1 MRLFKEDMR
10 LFKEDMWL
18 FKENTTKNIDS
29 LSHIFYHVFN
39 VKKMRIDMNNELQLY
54 KPNELISVIS
64 SMELNR
70 TARHLFNYFLQYAQ
84 RKIKFENY
92 QDDTFRVNISE
103 LNELADITQKNYKLI
118 DKALDNLMKAVTL
131 TNDNKHII
139 KLVPVTFVNVDIL
152 KGEYV
157 FRLERL
163 VIALLKQT
171 DYFTKL
177 NLLEFNPLKSKHSII
192 LFEHLKRYEKLQNI
206 PEMSVDLLRE
216 ITDTTKKYKNFNDL
230 QQKVLDV
237 AVNEI
242 NAYTNYNVSYELIK
256 ARAKTRPKVSAVQ
269 FYFSKKVLEASK
281 VQEAA
286 GLEPEEPLWVQD
298 AQNAQEE
305 ITVDEAF
312 GLFAELK
319 RVFSDL
325 TKEQY
330 NRATYRYTYKTLD
343 KFAENIAKYTKTYT
357 AKEFWQ
363 WLADRTE
370 RLDFYNE
377 RAMPFEMIDVLQS
390 FIANPQYKL
399 QDQDG
404 VQVRALVGAYGSLEY
419 KDYVPKLAELYNMC
433 FPKNTYNPFEKMLE
447 RMQ

>member
-1 MRLFKEDMR
+1 
-10 LFKEDMWL
+10 
-18 FKENTTKNIDS
+18 
-29 LSHIFYHVFN
+29 
-39 VKKMRIDMNNELQLY
+39 MNNELQLY
-54 KPNELISVIS
+54 KPNELVSVIS
-64 SMELNR
+64 TMELNR
-70 TARHLFNYFLQYAQ
+70 TARHLFNYFLQFAQ

-92 QDDTFRVNISE
+92 QDDTFRVNIQE
-103 LNELADITQKNYKLI
+103 LNELAEVTQKNHKLL

-163 VIALLKQT
+163 VIQLLRQT

-192 LFEHLKRYEKLQNI
+192 LFEHLKRYEKLKNI

-230 QQKVLDV
+230 QQYVLNV

-256 ARAKTRPKVSAVQ
+256 AKAKTRPKVSAIQ
-269 FYFSKKVLEASK
+269 FYFSKKAEVSPTPKQEQ
-281 VQEAA
+281 VQAA
-286 GLEPEEPLWVQD
+286 GLEPEEPLGVQD
-298 AQNAQEE
+298 AQEPQEL
-305 ITVDEAF
+305 TVDEAF
-312 GLFAELK
+312 GLFADFK
-319 RVFSDL
+319 RVFTDL

-330 NRATYRYTYKTLD
+330 NLATYKYTYKTLN
-343 KFAENIAKYTKTYT
+343 KFAENVAKYTKTYT
-357 AKEFWQ
+357 TENFWQ
-363 WLADRTE
+363 WLADRTAK
-370 RLDFYNE
+370 LDFYQE

-390 FIANPQYKL
+390 FIANQQYKL

-404 VQVRALVGAYGSLEY
+404 AQVRALVGAFGTIEY
-419 KDYVPKLAELYNMC
+419 KDYVPQLAELYNMC
-433 FPKNTYNPFEKMLE
+433 FPKNTYNPFQKMLE

>member
-1 MRLFKEDMR
+1 
-10 LFKEDMWL
+10 
-18 FKENTTKNIDS
+18 
-29 LSHIFYHVFN
+29 
-39 VKKMRIDMNNELQLY
+39 MNNELQLY

-64 SMELNR
+64 TMELNR

-84 RKIKFENY
+84 KKIKFENY
-92 QDDTFRVNISE
+92 QDDTFRVNINE
-103 LNELADITQKNYKLI
+103 LNELAEIDQKNYKLI

-163 VIALLKQT
+163 VIQLLRQT

-192 LFEHLKRYEKLQNI
+192 LFEHLKRYEKLKNI

-216 ITDTTKKYKNFNDL
+216 ITDTTKKYPNFNNL

-269 FYFSKKVLEASK
+269 FYFSKKVLEAPTPTVEK
-281 VQEAA
+281 VQAA
-286 GLEPEEPLWVQD
+286 GLESEEPLWVQEP
-298 AQNAQEE
+298 QQEE
-305 ITVDEAF
+305 LTVDEAF
-312 GLFAELK
+312 GLFAEFK

-330 NRATYRYTYKTLD
+330 NLATYKYTYKTLN
-343 KFAENIAKYTKTYT
+343 KFAENVAKYTKTYT
-357 AKEFWQ
+357 SKEFDQ
-363 WLADRTE
+363 WLADRTANF
-370 RLDFYNE
+370 DFYNE
-377 RAMPFEMIDVLQS
+377 RAMQFEMLDVLNS
-390 FIANPQYKL
+390 FIANNQFKL
-399 QDQDG
+399 QDQD
-404 VQVRALVGAYGSLEY
+404 VAQVRALVGAYGTIEY
-419 KDYVPKLAELYNMC
+419 KDYVPQLAELYNMC

>member
-1 MRLFKEDMR
+1 
-10 LFKEDMWL
+10 
-18 FKENTTKNIDS
+18 
-29 LSHIFYHVFN
+29 
-39 VKKMRIDMNNELQLY
+39 MNNELQLY
-54 KPNELISVIS
+54 KPNELVSVIS
-64 SMELNR
+64 TMELNR

-84 RKIKFENY
+84 KKIKFENY
-92 QDDTFRVNISE
+92 QDDTFRVNINE
-103 LNELADITQKNYKLI
+103 LNELAEITQKNHKLL

-131 TNDNKHII
+131 TNDNKRIE
-139 KLVPVTFVNVDIL
+139 KLVPVTYVKVDIST
-152 KGEYV
+152 GEYV

-192 LFEHLKRYEKLQNI
+192 LLEHLKRYEKLNKI
-206 PEMSVDLLRE
+206 PELSIDLLRQ
-216 ITDTTKKYKNFNDL
+216 ITDTQKKYPNFNNL

-256 ARAKTRPKVSAVQ
+256 TKAKTRPKVSAIQ
-269 FYFSKKVLEASK
+269 FYLAKKVLEATNSPTVE
-281 VQEAA
+281 VQAA
-286 GLEPEEPLWVQD
+286 GLESEEPQ
-298 AQNAQEE
+298 QEE

-312 GLFAELK
+312 GLYAELK
-319 RVFSDL
+319 RVFTDL
-325 TKEQY
+325 TKEQF
-330 NRATYRYTYKTLD
+330 NRATYKYTYKTLD
-343 KFAENIAKYTKTYT
+343 KFASNIAKYTKTYT
-357 AKEFWQ
+357 SENFWQ

-370 RLDFYNE
+370 NLEFYQE
-377 RAMPFEMIDVLQS
+377 RAMPFEMIDVLNS
-390 FIANPQYKL
+390 FIANSQFKL

-433 FPKNTYNPFEKMLE
+433 FPTNTYNPFQKMLE

>member
-1 MRLFKEDMR
+1 
-10 LFKEDMWL
+10 
-18 FKENTTKNIDS
+18 
-29 LSHIFYHVFN
+29 
-39 VKKMRIDMNNELQLY
+39 MNNELQLY

-70 TARHLFNYFLQYAQ
+70 TARHLLNYFLQHAQ

-92 QDDTFRVNISE
+92 QSNTFRVNINE
-103 LNELADITQKNYKLI
+103 LNELAEVTQKNYKLI
-118 DKALDNLMKAVTL
+118 DKALDHLMKAVTL

-139 KLVPVTFVNVDIL
+139 KLVPVTFVNVDISS
-152 KGEYV
+152 GEYV
-157 FRLERL
+157 FRLEEL
-163 VIALLKQT
+163 VIDLLRQT

-192 LFEHLKRYEKLQNI
+192 LFEHLKRYEKLKNI

-216 ITDTTKKYKNFNDL
+216 ITDTTKKYPNFKHL

-242 NAYTNYNVSYELIK
+242 NEFTNYNVSYQVIK
-256 ARAKTRPKVSAVQ
+256 TKAKTRPKVSAVQ
-269 FYFSKKVLEASK
+269 FFFEKKAEAPTPK
-281 VQEAA
+281 QEVQQAA
-286 GLEPEEPLWVQD
+286 CLEPGPLWVQEAQD
-298 AQNAQEE
+298 AQEL
-305 ITVDEAF
+305 TVDEAF

-319 RVFSDL
+319 RVFTDL
-325 TKEQY
+325 TKEQF
-330 NRATYRYTYKTLD
+330 NRATYKYTYKTLD

-357 AKEFWQ
+357 TTEFWQ
-363 WLADRTE
+363 WLADRTANF
-370 RLDFYNE
+370 DFYQE
-377 RAMPFEMIDVLQS
+377 RAMPFEMIDVLNS
-390 FIANPQYKL
+390 FIANSQYKL

-404 VQVRALVGAYGSLEY
+404 AQVRALVGAYGSLEY

-433 FPKNTYNPFEKMLE
+433 FPQNTYNPFQKMLE

>member
-1 MRLFKEDMR
+1 MD
-10 LFKEDMWL
+10 
-18 FKENTTKNIDS
+18 NG
-29 LSHIFYHVFN
+29 
-39 VKKMRIDMNNELQLY
+39 LQLY

-103 LNELADITQKNYKLI
+103 LNELADITQKDYKLI

-157 FRLERL
+157 FTLQRL
-163 VIALLKQT
+163 VIQLLKQT

-192 LFEHLKRYEKLQNI
+192 LFEHLKRYEKLKNI
-206 PEMSVDLLRE
+206 PEMSVDLLRQ
-216 ITDTTKKYKNFNDL
+216 ITDTQKKYPNFKHL
-230 QQKVLDV
+230 QQYVLDV
-237 AVNEI
+237 AVSEI
-242 NAYTNYNVSYELIK
+242 NEFTNYNVSYQVIK
-256 ARAKTRPKVSAVQ
+256 TRAKTRPKVSAVQ
-269 FYFSKKVLEASK
+269 FYFSKKLLEAPK

-286 GLEPEEPLWVQD
+286 VAILEPEEPLVVQE
-298 AQNAQEE
+298 AQEPQE
-305 ITVDEAF
+305 ELTVDEAF

-319 RVFSDL
+319 RVFTDL
-325 TKEQY
+325 SREQY
-330 NRATYRYTYKTLD
+330 NLATYKYTYKTLN
-343 KFAENIAKYTKTYT
+343 KFAENVAKYTKTYT
-357 AKEFWQ
+357 TKEFWQ

-390 FIANPQYKL
+390 FIANTQYKL

-404 VQVRALVGAYGSLEY
+404 AQVRALVGAYGSFEY

-433 FPKNTYNPFEKMLE
+433 FPTNTYNPFQKMSE

>member
-1 MRLFKEDMR
+1 
-10 LFKEDMWL
+10 
-18 FKENTTKNIDS
+18 
-29 LSHIFYHVFN
+29 
-39 VKKMRIDMNNELQLY
+39 MNNELQLY

-64 SMELNR
+64 TMELNR

-84 RKIKFENY
+84 KKIKFENY
-92 QDDTFRVNISE
+92 QDDTFRVNINE
-103 LNELADITQKNYKLI
+103 LNELAEIDQKNYKLI

-163 VIALLKQT
+163 VIQLLRQT

-192 LFEHLKRYEKLQNI
+192 LFEHLKRYEKLKNI

-216 ITDTTKKYKNFNDL
+216 ITDTTKKYPNFNNL

-269 FYFSKKVLEASK
+269 FYFSKKVLEAPTPTVEK
-281 VQEAA
+281 VQAA
-286 GLEPEEPLWVQD
+286 GLESEEPLWVQEP
-298 AQNAQEE
+298 QQEE
-305 ITVDEAF
+305 LTVDEAF
-312 GLFAELK
+312 GLFAEFK

-330 NRATYRYTYKTLD
+330 NLATYKYTYKTLN
-343 KFAENIAKYTKTYT
+343 KFAENVAKYTKTYT
-357 AKEFWQ
+357 SKEFDQ
-363 WLADRTE
+363 WLADRTANF
-370 RLDFYNE
+370 DFYNE
-377 RAMPFEMIDVLQS
+377 RAMQFEMLDVLNS
-390 FIANPQYKL
+390 FIANNQFKL
-399 QDQDG
+399 QDLD
-404 VQVRALVGAYGSLEY
+404 VAQVRALVGAYGTIEY
-419 KDYVPKLAELYNMC
+419 KDYVPQLAELYNMC